1 MQRRPKGEGYI
12 QSYLVVDRHMIASS
26 TMKGTVSPSR
36 GTKKVYLTIPT
47 EEELKAILGETKA
60 YDEDPKEHHY
70 IPLYPLFLLA
80 TASGLRIG
88 EILGHSSIKTTLD
101 LYAHWIQN

>member
-1 MQRRPKGEGYI
+1 
-12 QSYLVVDRHMIASS
+12 
-26 TMKGTVSPSR
+26 MKGTVRPSR
-36 GTKKVYLTIPT
+36 DTKKVYLTIPT

-101 LYAHWIQN
+101 LYAHWIPELDNKAAQIVDNYYVL